1 MSNTQETYAPE
12 QMYLDRVQDLASEL
26 KAIKRIE
33 IFLSSFK
40 LLIVVT
46 GVFIVAA
53 SARSITWLGFLG
65 FVMLF
70 VAVAVIHEHFIKKR
84 DYAAGL
90 KTMNENELKALDER
104 FLDVDDG
111 EDLNDPDHP
120 YTSDLDV
127 FGKKSLFHFINRT
140 AASAGKK
147 TLSRWLK
154 AAPKDNPVKE
164 IIERQQAVRE
174 LSQKVDFRQTIQAA
188 GSGIDDSLGKL
199 KSFHDFLEEPFS
211 LVNKRALVALIY
223 FFPILTLSF
232 LVLTIYNISDLNLT
246 MAADVQRMFTWL
258 FVLLL
263 LFILNKIINRRIG
276 KRVPVAYGLA
286 SKYSRILNAYA
297 RIIETIENENFS
309 CSKLNQC
316 QDKLTHAGKPASKY
330 IKRFSTTAGYFN
342 LRLSPLLYAILNNL
356 LLWDLHCLL
365 RFERLKAEV
374 GQAIPEWFEVIGE
387 IEALSSIA
395 NTYFNNP
402 DWVFPEISPKEF
414 KLEADEA
421 AHPLIPQKERI
432 PNSLTFRESSK
443 LVIVT
448 GPNMAGKTTF
458 LKTIG
463 INIVLA
469 LAGSPVCAGGFITYP
484 FHLYSSMKLSDS
496 LDKKLSLFYAEL
508 LRLKII
514 YDAILRGEPVFYLI
528 DEMLKGTNAMDRQK
542 GSIAFVHQLA
552 DKQSKGIL
560 ATHDLKLTRLEED
573 HPQKIQNYHFDGN
586 VIDDKL
592 IFDYQLKSGVCQ
604 SSTALKLMRK
614 IGIEI

>member
-1 MSNTQETYAPE
+1 MNNNKETSPPK
-12 QMYLDRVQDLASEL
+12 QMYLDRVENLVSEL

-53 SARSITWLGFLG
+53 AARSITWLGFLG
-65 FVMLF
+65 FVLLF

-84 DYAAGL
+84 NYAAGL
-90 KTMNENELKALDER
+90 KTINENEIKALDER

-111 EDLNDPDHP
+111 EGLSNPDHP
-120 YTSDLDV
+120 YTADLDL

-140 AASAGKK
+140 ATSIGKK
-147 TLSRWLK
+147 VLSRWLQ
-154 AAPKDNPVKE
+154 ASPKKNPVDE
-164 IIERQQAVRE
+164 IVKRQQSVKE
-174 LSQKVDFRQTIQAA
+174 LSQKVDFRQTIQAE
-188 GSGIDDSLGKL
+188 GSGIDDSLVKL
-199 KSFHDFLEEPFS
+199 KSFKDFLEEPFS
-211 LVNKRALVALIY
+211 LVNNRTLIALIY

-258 FVLLL
+258 FALLL

-276 KRVPVAYGLA
+276 KRVPVVYGLA
-286 SKYSRILNAYA
+286 SKYSRILSAYA

-309 CSKLNQC
+309 CSKLNQH
-316 QDKLTHAGKPASKY
+316 QEKLTHAGKPASKY
-330 IKRFSTTAGYFN
+330 ISRFSSIAGYFN

-365 RFERLKAEV
+365 RFERLKAEA
-374 GQAIPEWFEVIGE
+374 GQSIPEWFSVIGE
-387 IEALSSIA
+387 IEALSSFA
-395 NTYFNNP
+395 NTHFNNP
-402 DWVFPEISPKEF
+402 DWTFPEISPKKY

-421 AHPLIPQKERI
+421 AHPLIPQQERI
-432 PNSLTFRESSK
+432 PNSLTFKESFK

-469 LAGSPVCAGGFITYP
+469 LAGSPVCARKFVTYP

-508 LRLKII
+508 LRLKMIC
-514 YDAILRGEPVFYLI
+514 DAILRGEPVFYLI

-542 GSIAFVHQLA
+542 GSIAFVHQLVE
-552 DKQSKGIL
+552 KNSKGIL
-560 ATHDLKLTRLEED
+560 ATHDLKLTRLDEE

-592 IFDYQLKSGVCQ
+592 IFDYKLKSGVCQ

-614 IGIEI
+614 IGIDI